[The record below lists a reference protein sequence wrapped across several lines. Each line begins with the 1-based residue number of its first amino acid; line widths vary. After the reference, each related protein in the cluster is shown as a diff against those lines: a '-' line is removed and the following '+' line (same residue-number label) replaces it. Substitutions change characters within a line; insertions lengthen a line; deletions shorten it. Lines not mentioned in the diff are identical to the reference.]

1 MSNETKKTA
10 VELFAIALYEKGFLT
25 GNGDEIQELLEQF
38 KKMEKERELN
48 LIKFT
53 KEIFELGKL
62 HFTYAII
69 TNEEILELYNETY
82 GGNK

>member
-10 VELFAIALYEKGFLT
+10 VEWFAISLYEKGFLT